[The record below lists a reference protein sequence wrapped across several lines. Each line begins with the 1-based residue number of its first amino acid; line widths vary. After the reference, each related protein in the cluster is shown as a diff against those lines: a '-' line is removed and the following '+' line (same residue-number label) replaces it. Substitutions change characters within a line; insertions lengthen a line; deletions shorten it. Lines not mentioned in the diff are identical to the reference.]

1 MPGGSAGGGAGGG
14 GRFAMAEKIEG
25 SMPRAPAPFPGATLG
40 PGACAPTGALPGV
53 GCPPWRRGESAAV
66 CSEQPAES
74 AAGAVGPR
82 EAKDEE
88 DKGCAPDGK
97 AARHQW
103 HVVCVAQFSVEHAE
117 RWTEEEVVDITF
129 WAL

>member
-74 AAGAVGPR
+74 AAEGLLGHEKPRMKKTRAAHQMARRPDTNGMWCVWPNSAWSTPSVGPR
-82 EAKDEE
+82 RK
-88 DKGCAPDGK
+88 
-97 AARHQW
+97 
-103 HVVCVAQFSVEHAE
+103 S
-117 RWTEEEVVDITF
+117 
-129 WAL
+129 